1 MSCLTFVNLASIHSI
16 CFTLKLWA
24 NSWPCFKASPWDW
37 ETVESRSFTFF
48 NVPFNFS
55 TIPLCLFDGQVQ
67 FSSITGR
74 MGFSWYPGMEKSL
87 ALFEQPSE
95 LKKVAS
101 FVCTLFFP
109 NTSYLVQYHN
119 AGERKDSVPG
129 HCYFGKIEKFTNEH
143 NEEGENYRESVKFS
157 CQEKVGEICSVCCE
171 WTGPPIERGLKPI
184 PDHSCLLESATTSPT
199 RKPQKKSV
207 ISCSKTPS
215 LKKA

>member
-37 ETVESRSFTFF
+37 ETVE
-48 NVPFNFS
+48 
-55 TIPLCLFDGQVQ
+55 
-67 FSSITGR
+67 
-74 MGFSWYPGMEKSL
+74 KSL
-87 ALFEQPSE
+87 ALFEQPSA